1 MKKRTGSSTG
11 RILSRAMLIMVCGVF
26 AATGAY
32 AQGGAACL
40 VNKIR
45 VKALPAVTNA
55 GTSLDVQVHFTNG
68 TIQTQP
74 GVNQGAPWPTTV
86 VAVIN
91 LQPPMPL
98 NTIKRIR
105 LIYNGNLRAPVWDMT
120 SMHARALGNTASAVI
135 ANAGAHQFT
144 LAKPA
149 FGVDTT
155 IPGSAC
161 FISASPIAGPVRVA
175 PGTPVQRTGPLMNAG
190 VQQTMLSAQAR
201 PLLADGS
208 KQSEGALNGASRTAI
223 TNSTLA
229 GGIQPAAV
237 PQVGASQPMSATGNA
252 ANPRVLAPPQTVAP
266 TGSPLNTNSALTLSA
281 GSNQSNSH
289 TVAPPQTSAPA
300 GLPLNTNGAL
310 TLNAGVSGSSTV
322 TTNSALT
329 LSGGTSG
336 NSTVVTNSSLSLNGG
351 TTGNTTVATN
361 SSLSLNGA
369 TNQGGSRT
377 VAPNSLA
384 ASGPLNTGSGGGSAP
399 GTNSSLQPL
408 IPRGGSNAS
417 SGGTGLMSLKPLIP
431 RGSSSGGSNTG
442 SASGVEKPL
451 TNADVLN
458 LLSARTSEQ
467 AILDRIRNHPAT
479 FDVSNQARA
488 NFDRACAGI
497 KHPGVPTSAWATEIK
512 HVWDTMVNV
521 VICQQ
526 TNGRGGQGACDL
538 TLLQSSPKKTSVG
551 PAPIQPKVP
560 GRSKYDAIT
569 LESGATQ
576 DTRFANWAQSGQ
588 APNSGSP
595 STVQARPAMNAVGE
609 VYGQSGNAA
618 GGNSNACDVTQIRLR
633 IGTGGDDLRGGQDN
647 LNVLIYLRDAKPR
660 VALNV
665 NSSANWPNNST
676 HMVIIPINPPV
687 PPHKI
692 RAIRL
697 FHIADG
703 GFNAQSL
710 ENGIM
715 ATPAAPF
722 EIAKA
727 FQSPDN
733 WDMSGLV
740 ASALGNGVGLRIATY
755 GFHRFT
761 GSNPDLVIYI
771 PRKVMASACGT
782 GRPAANG
789 GSGSGGGIG
798 SSLNPALNP
807 GGSGLRP
814 ITGGGSGAGALGAVQ
829 SSALTN
835 DGVVRMVKARVPE
848 SGIIAFIRVNPAK
861 FDLSPNAL
869 IALRQAGVSPR
880 VQQEMIRHGS
890 GPVSVAGAQP
900 SGIGG
905 AAKADDLSPQPYPP
919 KAMLPASGSQKTM
932 LDTTSTV
939 PAQVA
944 VQRTASPAGVGPSQ
958 TMNSPGN
965 SPMSGALTQQAGA
978 TAVAPA
984 SAAMVRAPFASANN
998 AVIVA
1003 SACANDPTF
1012 RVLGVSGATSGGS
1025 GGVTLTV
1032 EQQYTILGCSFG
1044 NPPLVKRTT
1053 PVSSPQSLAF
1063 QPNHYNVSIW
1073 MTPPNMSLLDVD
1085 ASIQSWSDNAIVVIF
1100 HHSATFDGG
1109 SISLPDKVFPAQLL
1123 VTRADGQTVIY
1134 GYEGGLFF
1142 KLPN

>member
-1 MKKRTGSSTG
+1 MKKRIGRSTVKSLG
-11 RILSRAMLIMVCGVF
+11 RAMLMMVCAAFV
-26 AATGAY
+26 ATGAHAQTTVPIAPNVTPLQTQQAHRPNSGRPAGYGVLAGYVFWDTSAVKHTPANSCSGVNVTVARGGTIVGTSSGNIAYMQTVGAY
-32 AQGGAACL
+32 AVCKYAVKSLPQGLDLQVGVDVASGAFSPAALPEQSKTVNIMGGAGGMCFGP
-40 VNKIR
+40 V
-45 VKALPAVTNA
+45 VP
-55 GTSLDVQVHFTNG
+55 S
-68 TIQTQP
+68 QTE
-74 GVNQGAPWPTTV
+74 
-86 VAVIN
+86 
-91 LQPPMPL
+91 L
-98 NTIKRIR
+98 
-105 LIYNGNLRAPVWDMT
+105 
-120 SMHARALGNTASAVI
+120 LGNWQTCPGYAEDV
-135 ANAGAHQFT
+135 NFV
-144 LAKPA
+144 LVPA
-149 FGVDTT
+149 RGLLPSRV
-155 IPGSAC
+155 
-161 FISASPIAGPVRVA
+161 AGPVRVA
-175 PGTPVQRTGPLMNAG
+175 PGTPVQQTGPLMNAG
-190 VQQTMLSAQAR
+190 AQQAMLAAQAN
-201 PLLADGS
+201 PLLADGG
-208 KQSEGALNGASRTAI
+208 KQSQGALNGESRTAI
-223 TNSTLA
+223 TNSTFTA
-229 GGIQPAAV
+229 GIQPAAV

-252 ANPRVLAPPQTVAP
+252 ANSRVLAPSQAI
-266 TGSPLNTNSALTLSA
+266 A
-281 GSNQSNSH
+281 
-289 TVAPPQTSAPA
+289 APA
-300 GLPLNTNGAL
+300 GSPSPSTGVLVAGGNNQGSPNGAGEL
-310 TLNAGVSGSSTV
+310 ATQPQ
-322 TTNSALT
+322 TTT
-329 LSGGTSG
+329 PG
-336 NSTVVTNSSLSLNGG
+336 SLSKTGTGVLLGG
-351 TTGNTTVATN
+351 G
-361 SSLSLNGA
+361 

-377 VAPNSLA
+377 LAPNSLA
-384 ASGPLNTGSGGGSAP
+384 ANGPLNTGSGGGSAA

-408 IPRGGSNAS
+408 MPRGGSNTS

-431 RGSSSGGSNTG
+431 RGNSSGGSSTG
-442 SASGVEKPL
+442 SASGLEKPL

-488 NFDRACAGI
+488 SFDRACAGI

-526 TNGRGGQGACDL
+526 TNGRGGEGACDL
-538 TLLQSSPKKTSVG
+538 TPLQSSPKKTSAG
-551 PAPIQPKVP
+551 PTPIQPKVP
-560 GRSKYDAIT
+560 GRTQYEPIT
-569 LESGATQ
+569 AERGVTQ
-576 DTRFANWAQSGQ
+576 DTGFANWANSGQ
-588 APNSGSP
+588 APNNGSP
-595 STVQARPAMNAVGE
+595 SISQVKPAMNTVGA
-609 VYGQSGNAA
+609 VYGQSGNAP

-647 LNVLIYLRDAKPR
+647 LNVLVYLTDAKPR

-676 HMVIIPINPPV
+676 HMVVIPIKPPV
-687 PPHKI
+687 SPDEI

-715 ATPAAPF
+715 ATPAAPIQ
-722 EIAKA
+722 IAKA

-761 GSNPDLVIYI
+761 GSNPDLVIHI
-771 PRKVMASACGT
+771 RRKVMANACGT
-782 GRPAANG
+782 GRSAANG
-789 GSGSGGGIG
+789 GSGSGGGTG
-798 SSLNPALNP
+798 SGLNPALNP

-814 ITGGGSGAGALGAVQ
+814 MTGGGSGAGALGAVQ
-829 SSALTN
+829 SSVLTN
-835 DGVVRMVKARVPE
+835 DGVVRMVKAGVPE

-861 FDLSPNAL
+861 FDLSPNGL
-869 IALRQAGVSPR
+869 IALKQAGVSPK

-890 GPVSVAGAQP
+890 GPVSVPGAQP

-939 PAQVA
+939 PAQVP

-965 SPMSGALTQQAGA
+965 TPVSGALTQQAGT

-984 SAAMVRAPFASANN
+984 SAAMVRAPFASVNN

-1003 SACANDPTF
+1003 SACAKDPTF
-1012 RVLGVSGATSGGS
+1012 RVLGVSGTTSGGS

-1053 PVSSPQSLAF
+1053 PVSSPQSLAA

-1109 SISLPDKVFPAQLL
+1109 SISLPGKVFPAQLL

-1142 KLPN
+1142 KLLN